1 LTFLKDDKA
10 DVINDE
16 YFKTITALIAKYGLA
31 KDNESVTDILLFRA
45 VQTCYVSFR
54 ISTLTSRVSRKYGK
68 SAFSVIRSVVE
79 AKDLEQQFTDCWRLS
94 PRINPT
100 SLNTF

>member
-31 KDNESVTDILLFRA
+31 KDNESVTDIL
-45 VQTCYVSFR
+45 VSNVMNR
-54 ISTLTSRVSRKYGK
+54 T
-68 SAFSVIRSVVE
+68 
-79 AKDLEQQFTDCWRLS
+79 
-94 PRINPT
+94 N
-100 SLNTF
+100 